1 MQPVNVQFATKAVDL
16 DLRFIAP
23 PLAFVAKLV
32 ASQPDIVQQ
41 TISSADACGVR
52 TAKGAPV
59 NRLHVPETAVRIPG
73 TYLVSKAV
81 DEVKYRDPP
90 RANADEL
97 FAVHLVKETLESDA
111 LEYCRLRVPP
121 CTYVV
126 DGVYMKPA
134 AAPRPSPTEG
144 TSETASPCVTTHRRS
159 SQHVSGF

>member
-1 MQPVNVQFATKAVDL
+1 
-16 DLRFIAP
+16 
-23 PLAFVAKLV
+23 
-32 ASQPDIVQQ
+32 
-41 TISSADACGVR
+41 
-52 TAKGAPV
+52 V

-121 CTYVV
+121 CTLLMGLVAEQSDTLTSV
-126 DGVYMKPA
+126 SDA
-134 AAPRPSPTEG
+134 STSP
-144 TSETASPCVTTHRRS
+144 
-159 SQHVSGF
+159 